1 MAEVKGKSR
10 IAVIGGGLVGAL
22 AACFLAKR
30 GHRVVIYEYRSD
42 IRLENSLGQSIN
54 LALSV
59 RGREALRAIGL
70 EDALVK
76 CHGSRMRGRMLHDKN
91 GNLKEIFY
99 DSVKGNC
106 IYSVSRRH
114 LNVVLLDDRV
124 RVSSVRKSSLPCL
137 ISNDNALCV
146 KPQEFTCLILP
157 AFFIRSYVANM
168 ISAAEEYPEVQ
179 LNFNRKLV
187 DADLEKGRMKFLNME
202 TGAIE
207 DVETDLI
214 IGADGAYS
222 RVRKIMA
229 KRPLFNY
236 AQTYIEHGYVEI
248 SVPSGKKNEFAMNG
262 NNLHIWPRG
271 EFMMTSLPNED
282 RTFTGNL
289 FAPFSVFEKLKTP
302 KMLLTFYAEHF
313 PDLLRLIGKQNLIK
327 QFFAQ
332 EPRTL
337 ISVKCKPYH
346 VGKTALIVGDAA
358 HAMVPFY
365 AQGMNAGFE
374 DILLLD
380 ELMER
385 YNSDFAKVLP
395 KFSELRCDDGHAIC
409 DLAMYNY
416 LEMRDLVTK
425 KSFLVRKFL
434 DNFLYTYIPNCWVP
448 LYSSVHFT
456 RMSFRDCIA
465 HREWQ
470 NKVLRTSVWSFGALI
485 LAILIILFI

>member
-114 LNVVLLDDRV
+114 LNVVLLD
-124 RVSSVRKSSLPCL
+124 
-137 ISNDNALCV
+137 
-146 KPQEFTCLILP
+146 
-157 AFFIRSYVANM
+157 
-168 ISAAEEYPEVQ
+168 AAEEYPEVQ

>member
-248 SVPSGKKNEFAMNG
+248 SVPSGKKNE
-262 NNLHIWPRG
+262 
-271 EFMMTSLPNED
+271 
-282 RTFTGNL
+282 
-289 FAPFSVFEKLKTP
+289 
-302 KMLLTFYAEHF
+302 
-313 PDLLRLIGKQNLIK
+313 
-327 QFFAQ
+327 
-332 EPRTL
+332 
-337 ISVKCKPYH
+337 CKPYH

>member
-248 SVPSGKKNEFAMNG
+248 SVPSGKKNE
-262 NNLHIWPRG
+262 
-271 EFMMTSLPNED
+271 
-282 RTFTGNL
+282 
-289 FAPFSVFEKLKTP
+289 LKTP